1 MNNMQTSNIY
11 QDIDSEEQVLQ
22 AIYLNP
28 ELIYQIDITS
38 QDFTNTL
45 HKELYEALLTIYS
58 DGMVVDLATIKD
70 TKPEISILKVSDLFS
85 KALTSA
91 NIKYHSNKIMEATF
105 NRKCKETLKELISQ
119 LGNHHFLET
128 IERTVT
134 ELYEVQ
140 NRKKDKNIKEV
151 LEKVK
156 DCSLEAKKTGK
167 YGIPTGFHKLNSSI
181 VGLCP
186 QHFWIIGGY
195 TSHGKSTLLS
205 QIIHDI
211 CSKNHKMIVFSVEDS
226 VSDKLT
232 RLIATTTQIPI
243 VSIVKGIIDTAIL
256 DNAIQT
262 ISQYNLY
269 IYDDIYNL
277 DEMDLKIKKHKLQG
291 GVDIV
296 AIDFVQN
303 ILTGGESIYER
314 MSEVA
319 IKLQRMAKKHNIC
332 MIGLSQISKDK
343 EKGSI
348 SLRGAQELASSADIV
363 LWIDREQ
370 DKQDFNLIVR
380 KNRPFGIT
388 GKFPCRFTESWTN
401 IKEAY

>member
-1 MNNMQTSNIY
+1 MTNMQTSNIY

-28 ELIYQIDITS
+28 ELIYQVDITS
-38 QDFTNTL
+38 QDFTDSL
-45 HKELYEALLTIYS
+45 HKQLYEALLSIYS
-58 DGMVVDLATIKD
+58 DGLVIDLATIRD
-70 TKPEISILKVSDLFS
+70 IKPEISILKVSDLFS

-105 NRKCKETLKELISQ
+105 NRKCRENLKELIAK
-119 LGNHHFLET
+119 LGDQNFLGT
-128 IERTVT
+128 IEKTVT
-134 ELYEVQ
+134 ELYEIQ
-140 NRKKDKNIKEV
+140 NRKKEQNIKEI
-151 LEKVK
+151 LNNIKE
-156 DCSLEAKKTGK
+156 CSMKAKKTGK
-167 YGIPTGFHKLNSSI
+167 YGIPTGFHKLNTAI

-205 QIIHDI
+205 QLIYDL
-211 CSKNHKMIVFSVEDS
+211 CSKNNKMLVFSVEDS
-226 VSDKLT
+226 ISDKFT
-232 RLIATTTQIPI
+232 RLIATMTHIPI
-243 VSIVKGIIDTAIL
+243 VSIVKGIIDTEIL
-256 DNAIQT
+256 NNAIQT
-262 ISQYNLY
+262 LSQYKLY
-269 IYDDIYNL
+269 VYDDVYNL

-319 IKLQRMAKKHNIC
+319 IKLERMAKKHNVC
-332 MIGLSQISKDK
+332 VIGLSQISKDK

-348 SLRGAQELASSADIV
+348 SLRGAQELASAADIV

-401 IKEAY
+401 ITEAY

>member
-1 MNNMQTSNIY
+1 
-11 QDIDSEEQVLQ
+11 
-22 AIYLNP
+22 
-28 ELIYQIDITS
+28 LIYQIDITS

>member
-1 MNNMQTSNIY
+1 MQTSNIY